1 MARRFA
7 SAITV
12 SAFGHPDWGTPFVG
26 VGVLSWLAI
35 ESALVH
41 RLYTVSE
48 IPAPLRP
55 TLGIQLAPPTLGCSA
70 YLSITSGPPDLIA
83 QMLLGY
89 GVFQALLLI
98 RLLP

>member
-1 MARRFA
+1 
-7 SAITV
+7 
-12 SAFGHPDWGTPFVG
+12 
-26 VGVLSWLAI
+26 
-35 ESALVH
+35 
-41 RLYTVSE
+41 
-48 IPAPLRP
+48 LRP

-98 RLLP
+98 RYFPESSGNPSPPRAGRSPSAPSTVQLLVRGRLLPPRFCRPRKNPASRAPGLIE